1 MSYERQVAGGGRV
14 THVDLGAGA
23 EELGMDA
30 VGHRFVASAGG

>member
-1 MSYERQVAGGGRV
+1 V

-30 VGHRFVASAGG
+30 VGPRLSLHAPLMAHPRG